1 MLSGMEPILFEVDG
15 YRAIEL
21 VDDDIPIIQTFLE
34 NNPEYFLSA
43 EGCPPTDSQA
53 KEEFES
59 ELPEEW
65 AFTSKHAIGFVDAS
79 EEVTGFATIV
89 SDLFTGG
96 VWHIGLLIVS
106 TDKHGQGVARDL
118 YEGLEHWLK
127 ASGAKWLR
135 LGVIAGNTRAERFWE
150 RNGYLETRRRYGV
163 VMRDAI
169 QTVRVMVKPLGE
181 AGLGEYLNLVS
192 RDHPDAS

>member
-1 MLSGMEPILFEVDG
+1 MISEKKPILFQIEG
-15 YRAIEL
+15 YRAVEL
-21 VDDDIPIIQTFLE
+21 GHDDIPTIQTFLE

-59 ELPEEW
+59 ELPEGW
-65 AFTSKHAIGFVDAS
+65 AFTSKHTIGFIDAS
-79 EEVTGFATIV
+79 EELTGFATIV

-96 VWHIGLLIVS
+96 VWHLGLLILS

-118 YEGLEHWLK
+118 YGELERWLK

-150 RNGYLETRRRYGV
+150 RNGYFETRRRHGV
-163 VMRDAI
+163 VMRNATH
-169 QTVRVMVKPLGE
+169 TVRVMIKPLGE
-181 AGLGEYLNLVS
+181 AGLSEYLNLVS
-192 RDHPDAS
+192 RDRPDAS